1 MRALA
6 LVALLLPLPAMADQI
21 LATSKI
27 ASVTI
32 YPQGAQVTREIAF
45 TASPGAHDLLI
56 TDLPSEIVPDLIR
69 LSSPDLQLGAF
80 SLRTDRLPPRD
91 DATNPMLAAA
101 KAEVDTATLAL
112 ATAQAAVDAIN
123 ARVESAEAQAAF
135 LRGIKAE
142 GGSLTVETLQGIAQ
156 MVGTETLTARQ
167 TALAAAA
174 DLPAAQK
181 VVTGAQEAL
190 AKAQSAQDALSQ
202 RDENYAALSVAILA
216 NAAGEAHLTLSHY
229 IGDASWRPVYDL
241 NLTRKTTQALTISR
255 GVLVSQ
261 NSGEDWADV
270 ALILS
275 TAQPS
280 DQSEPSQLYAQL
292 RSIGDPQPSM
302 PALGK
307 SAPDADTM
315 AAPVTEAMAEPVVV
329 ASAEL
334 QGDVVVYVYPTP
346 ISVASGVENLRLA
359 LDEKTTT
366 PMIEARAIPRYDQT
380 AFLLASFTNDTG
392 EILLPGQAFLTREGT
407 LVGSAWLTGVAP
419 GDKYELGFGPIEGLR
434 LKRDEPK
441 RSQGDRGIIS
451 SSTQIAEEAVL
462 KIENL
467 TDESWPVKLMDQ
479 VPYSEQEDLEIS
491 FTADPKP
498 SETDVDGQ
506 RGVLAWTFDLPAG
519 EKKEVTLNSL
529 ISWPSGKV
537 LQ

>member
-241 NLTRKTTQALTISR
+241 TLTRKTPQALTISR